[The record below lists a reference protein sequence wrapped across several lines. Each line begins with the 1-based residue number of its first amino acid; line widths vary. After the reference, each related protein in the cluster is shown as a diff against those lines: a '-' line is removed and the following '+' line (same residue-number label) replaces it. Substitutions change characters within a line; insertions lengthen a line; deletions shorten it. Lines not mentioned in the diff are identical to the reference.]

1 MVHNNPR
8 NKIDG
13 NRQKAAG
20 MVSGVADLAY
30 LQKDRP
36 PIFIEMKLPEGKQSD
51 AQIKWQAVAES
62 TGARYIICRSLE
74 QFKQIVEDARKK

>member
-30 LQKDRP
+30 LQNDRP
-36 PIFIEMKLPEGKQSD
+36 PIFIEMKLPEGQQSEV
-51 AQIKWQAVAES
+51 QIKWQKVAES
-62 TGARYIICRSLE
+62 TGATYVVCRSLE
-74 QFKQIVEDARKK
+74 QFKQIIEDARKK